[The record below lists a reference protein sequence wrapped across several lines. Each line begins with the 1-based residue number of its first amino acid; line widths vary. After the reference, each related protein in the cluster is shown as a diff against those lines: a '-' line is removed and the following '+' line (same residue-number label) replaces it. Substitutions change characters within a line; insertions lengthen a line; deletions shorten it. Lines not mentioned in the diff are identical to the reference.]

1 MRDFV
6 MPEHRRWANGPV
18 IREVDHDRARWLWGA
33 FAALIL
39 AAAPFAAYLLEQNEC
54 LKLSYEASALK
65 QQREELMERE
75 RRLRM
80 RQAALESL
88 VEIET
93 WAVERQ
99 GMVRPLAEQV
109 VVVRGPSGDGAR
121 AAAALD

>member
-6 MPEHRRWANGPV
+6 TSEQRHWVNGPV
-18 IREVDHDRARWLWGA
+18 TREVDHDRARWLWGA

-65 QQREELMERE
+65 QHREELMERE

-88 VEIET
+88 AEIET
-93 WAVERQ
+93 WAMERR
-99 GMVRPLAEQV
+99 GMVRPTPEQI
-109 VVVRGPSGDGAR
+109 VVVRGLATD
-121 AAAALD
+121 